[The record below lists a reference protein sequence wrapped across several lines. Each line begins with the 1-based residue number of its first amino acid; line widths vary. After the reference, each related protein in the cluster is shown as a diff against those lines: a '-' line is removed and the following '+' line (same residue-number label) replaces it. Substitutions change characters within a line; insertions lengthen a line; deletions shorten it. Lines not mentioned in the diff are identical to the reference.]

1 MLDLLC
7 GHDEWTTG
15 VSAENRAKQLRSLF
29 GEFEDVTGGELSIE
43 GLRSAQAILDIGME
57 KGGLGIMLRQLGMGG
72 VIVGVDPKQYP
83 DGLYANYSHTSFTSI
98 QAAMDT
104 LKKQTF
110 SHVLCMAPQPSDVGA
125 WVMNHWKEFSLSE
138 EGMVFVATEH
148 PFPLVDGFT
157 QYKSVS
163 GYKNLYLVKK

>member
-57 KGGLGIMLRQLGMGG
+57 KGGLGLMLRKLEMRG
-72 VIVGVDPKQYP
+72 VIMGVDLKQYP

-163 GYKNLYLVKK
+163 GYKNLYLAKK